1 MADARDVLT
10 DSEMCALRDV
20 YTHIAKVDW
29 AQVDSA
35 ITKIREHDL
44 APEAQALMA
53 RAMLERRRH
62 NYVDDSS

>member
-20 YTHIAKVDW
+20 YTHMAKVDW
-29 AQVDSA
+29 AQYDSA
-35 ITKIREHDL
+35 IRKIREHNL

-53 RAMLERRRH
+53 GAMLD
-62 NYVDDSS
+62 YY